1 MLKRTFSFLFL
12 VALFQLSYIT
22 MNAQTFLKEDW
33 SSGQFSTNQ
42 WTTNSGN
49 GFITISDEGTAY
61 SKAVSMG
68 HNSTQQGIDS
78 VTLTTKWYDA
88 SGITKGI
95 LLFKFNYRLLNPD
108 TTRWPLLKIYCDNGT
123 GWQKLYEMTFDSTM
137 NWQEIKTSLEVA
149 KGHQFRLMWVAA
161 READTAYGTWLI
173 DDIVVEAPSNETY
186 FPLNASHDSTSNS
199 HKVKLKWQSPRQS
212 NLTDALSDST
222 IKFYSNPNP
231 VNLFCQNLKWG
242 YGSCFDN
249 RIFKTGF
256 LYEVNFHHSVYYN
269 FKGRSRYKLH
279 LVNVSNKEILKT
291 FGPFTTTKESGWERN
306 IPLNLVQYE
315 NVDTIAV
322 LLEPLDYNGDVC
334 MPAISQGVS
343 QTITNNIV
351 LMRLYYDVALSILH
365 DNFQALVDVK
375 VLTSEGKF
383 TSLSPISYEV
393 NRWEQSIPLNYTT
406 MATVDSSSYSFTDD
420 EVSPNWYSYYITAKY
435 ADGNT
440 INSDTTIIQVPTSQA
455 IKELD
460 QNRVTVYP
468 NPLRGRTLQFTNPQV
483 IQSITIKDML
493 GRTVYSTENREQ
505 VNSAIHLSDIPA
517 GNYVIQIL
525 LTDNKWITNK
535 LIVL

>member
-1 MLKRTFSFLFL
+1 
-12 VALFQLSYIT
+12 

-49 GFITISDEGTAY
+49 GFISISDEGTAY

-68 HNSTQQGIDS
+68 YNSTQQGIDS

-88 SGITKGI
+88 SSITKGI

-137 NWQEIKTSLEVA
+137 NWQEIKTSLEIA

-173 DDIVVEAPSNETY
+173 DDIVVDAPSNETY
-186 FPLNASHDSTSNS
+186 FPLIASHDTTSNN
-199 HKVKLKWQSPRQS
+199 HEVKLKWQSPRKS
-212 NLTDALSDST
+212 NSTTALTDST
-222 IKFYSNPNP
+222 LKLYNSPDP
-231 VNLFCQNLKWG
+231 VDIFAENLKWG
-242 YGSCFDN
+242 YGSYFDN
-249 RIFKTGF
+249 RPFKTAF
-256 LYEVNFHHSVYYN
+256 LYEVSFHHGTYYN
-269 FKGRSRYKLH
+269 FKGRSRYNIN
-279 LVNVSNKEILKT
+279 LVNPNNREILKT

-306 IPLNLVQYE
+306 IPLNLIQFE
-315 NVDTIAV
+315 NVDTLAV
-322 LLEPLDYNGDVC
+322 LIEPLDYNYLFC
-334 MPAISQGVS
+334 MPA
-343 QTITNNIV
+343 
-351 LMRLYYDVALSILH
+351 LSISFNPNTYSISLVMSLYNNSVYGFHH
-365 DNFQALVDVK
+365 DAAGPMIEIK
-375 VLTSEGKF
+375 ILTSEGKLV
-383 TSLSPISYEV
+383 SLSPISYEV
-393 NRWEQSIPLNYTT
+393 NRWEQSMPLNYTT

-435 ADGNT
+435 ADGKT
-440 INSDTTIIQVPTSQA
+440 INSDTTNIQVPISQA

-493 GRTVYSTENREQ
+493 GRTVFSTENREQ
-505 VNSAIHLSDIPA
+505 INSAIHLSDIPT